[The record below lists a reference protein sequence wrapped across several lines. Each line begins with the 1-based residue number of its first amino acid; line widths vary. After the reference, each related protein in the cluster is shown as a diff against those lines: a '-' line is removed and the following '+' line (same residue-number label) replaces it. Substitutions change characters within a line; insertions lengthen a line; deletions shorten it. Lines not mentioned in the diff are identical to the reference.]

1 MVKTY
6 IPEIVPQV
14 LSGSLPDPLSGFIG
28 RQNIPGR
35 VQR

>member
-6 IPEIVPQV
+6 IPEIVHQALP
-14 LSGSLPDPLSGFIG
+14 GSFPDPLSGFIG
-28 RQNIPGR
+28 RQNIPGI